1 MERKEKEKVVPF
13 YIGCRLFL
21 YEQNHI
27 IRVRVKKRTIKTE
40 LKQRQRERKRRQENE
55 TSMCT
60 QSISNNQ
67 SIMMNICHIYQ
78 PHRLSTH
85 SQLLVIHDNK
95 NVRISFFTGIITP
108 QYPTSISL
116 FSFFFSLVSNK
127 IDDKTQREKK
137 IKQTKMRAKNR
148 RAA

>member
-27 IRVRVKKRTIKTE
+27 IRIRVKTRTIKTE

-108 QYPTSISL
+108 STLPPSH
-116 FSFFFSLVSNK
+116 FFPFFFSLVSNK

-137 IKQTKMRAKNR
+137 IKQTKMRAKNCE
-148 RAA
+148 